1 VTPEQYI
8 KIHDLWD
15 LERLKAHAQHN
26 SVYVIQTERIPDV
39 VMLHY
44 MDECQYD
51 NKWSTFSRMSRGLIL
66 DMKNRKVLAYPF
78 DKFFNLGQMPETSYE
93 TLEALKGFETSEKLD
108 GSMIIGFINPNDNKL
123 TFTTKGSFD
132 SEHGA
137 YANALSFTSDQSR
150 VMRAWA
156 EDGTLMFELI
166 AKQYQIVVDYKK
178 KGYAEGLYLI
188 GYRSNVINHKL
199 ASFESLAIIAETLN
213 LPTFKTYE
221 FNGLDQLIALAKDLP
236 VLDEG
241 FVLRFPGDLMVKVKG
256 SAYLAAHRFI
266 SHLSDRNILQ
276 AVADGTASD
285 LALLAPEEYRQDVL
299 GKIDHFQKRVADLE
313 KECYTYFAEAY
324 PKDNR
329 REFAFWVKANVPSH
343 LKGFV
348 FKLLDGKQVDRKQMF
363 KVLEEIDNIDGRTRI

>member
-1 VTPEQYI
+1 MTPEQYI

-15 LERLKAHAQHN
+15 LGRLKAHAQHN
-26 SVYVIQTERIPDV
+26 SVYVIESPRFPNV

-44 MDECQYD
+44 QDSCTYD
-51 NKWSTFSRMSRGLIL
+51 NNWNTFARMSRGLIL

-78 DKFFNLGQMPETSYE
+78 DKFFNLGQMPETSYDN
-93 TLEALKGFETSEKLD
+93 LAALGGFETSEKLD

-123 TFTTKGSFD
+123 IFTTKGSFD

-137 YANALSFTSDQSR
+137 YANALPLTDEQL
-150 VMRAWA
+150 VALRAYA
-156 EDGTLMFELI
+156 EYGTLMFELI
-166 AKQYQIVVDYKK
+166 AKPFQIVVDYKK
-178 KGYAEGLYLI
+178 KGYKEGLYLI
-188 GYRSNVINHKL
+188 GYRHNVSNKL
-199 ASFESLAIIAETLN
+199 ASFEDLARMAFFLD
-213 LPTFKTYE
+213 LPTFKTYS
-221 FNGLDQLIALAKDLP
+221 FNGLDQLIALARDLP
-236 VLDEG
+236 VLEEG
-241 FVLRFPGDLMVKVKG
+241 FVLRFPGDLLVKVKG

-266 SHLSDRNILQ
+266 SHLSDRNILE
-276 AVADGTASD
+276 AVADGTASN
-285 LALLAPEEYRQDVL
+285 LALLAPEEYREDVL

-343 LKGFV
+343 LKGFI

-363 KVLEEIDNIDGRTRI
+363 KVLEEIDNIDGRTKI